1 MKESVVIAL
10 VSITA
15 LLGTAMRL
23 TRKYVM
29 KYMKNYSIIFID
41 AIISG
46 ITMIIAALY
55 FGGAHQLQI
64 DLKNLHGKTLAAF
77 IGASLCITISA
88 VIGYNLLRTQKL
100 SYLILVSTGVGL
112 IATIAASSVFLGEK
126 ITLNKI
132 LAIPFLLFGVYLA
145 S

>member
-64 DLKNLHGKTLAAF
+64 DLKNLH
-77 IGASLCITISA
+77 SL
-88 VIGYNLLRTQKL
+88 YL
-100 SYLILVSTGVGL
+100 SFT
-112 IATIAASSVFLGEK
+112 
-126 ITLNKI
+126 
-132 LAIPFLLFGVYLA
+132 
-145 S
+145 